1 MTDQPVKSESTPALY
16 FCPGESYPISP
27 AVHYAR
33 LAAFYPKCRN
43 CPLRQH
49 EGHLSPETVQ
59 LDLNA
64 HEERETLVTTAG
76 LRGAYLN
83 EINRFHAS
91 ALTNA
96 YVTLLM
102 QGLFSSAPTGQ
113 PTLVI
118 GYQEHPAAPDL
129 MIGVVNALRA
139 SGVSIVDLGLTV
151 APELSFAIQQL
162 EATGGILVTGA
173 GSDSSWIGFDFLS
186 GEGRTIVDPE
196 LLAQIETAQ
205 TLSTFRLAH
214 ANGHYRTWNVLDDY
228 EASLNGLFHALRPL
242 RVGFASPLKRVN
254 ELAERL
260 FAPLPCTLDVLPLP
274 HRKRDLESSED
285 RDVMRLGEFVVSRS
299 LHLGIL
305 IDDDGRQCALVND
318 EGRLVPREQWET
330 WLMEGTALGQ
340 FPNQVPATLPEG
352 EAFFDTDALLT
363 LAVVLSEM
371 SRSDAQLSEHL
382 WVG

>member
-1 MTDQPVKSESTPALY
+1 M
-16 FCPGESYPISP
+16 
-27 AVHYAR
+27 
-33 LAAFYPKCRN
+33 
-43 CPLRQH
+43 
-49 EGHLSPETVQ
+49 
-59 LDLNA
+59 
-64 HEERETLVTTAG
+64 
-76 LRGAYLN
+76 
-83 EINRFHAS
+83 
-91 ALTNA
+91 
-96 YVTLLM
+96 
-102 QGLFSSAPTGQ
+102 
-113 PTLVI
+113 
-118 GYQEHPAAPDL
+118 
-129 MIGVVNALRA
+129 
-139 SGVSIVDLGLTV
+139 
-151 APELSFAIQQL
+151 
-162 EATGGILVTGA
+162 
-173 GSDSSWIGFDFLS
+173 
-186 GEGRTIVDPE
+186 
-196 LLAQIETAQ
+196 
-205 TLSTFRLAH
+205 
-214 ANGHYRTWNVLDDY
+214 
-228 EASLNGLFHALRPL
+228 
-242 RVGFASPLKRVN
+242 
-254 ELAERL
+254 